1 VKIAAHIEKFQRLDS
16 VLQRFDR
23 VADSELW
30 IWTAMNACTHLL
42 NAALHCLG
50 ATAETDSFHTQA
62 PGLYAVP
69 DRSSG
74 KLQDS
79 MHPPGDVMHVGQPP
93 VQQALPPNVVRAC
106 AALRILEDLRSTQV
120 RGSEALE
127 LAATERWEQAYR
139 ECVAQ
144 LSLTITAPPEG

>member
-1 VKIAAHIEKFQRLDS
+1 MKIAAHIEKFQRLDS
-16 VLQRFDR
+16 VLQRLDR

-42 NAALHCLG
+42 NAALHHVG
-50 ATAETDSFHTQA
+50 ATTATDSFHTQTS
-62 PGLYAVP
+62 GLYAVP

-74 KLQDS
+74 TLHDS
-79 MHPPGDVMHVGQPP
+79 MHSPGDVMHVGQPP
-93 VQQALPPNVVRAC
+93 LEQALPPNVVRAC

-120 RGSEALE
+120 RGSEALD
-127 LAATERWEQAYR
+127 LVATERWEQAYR

-144 LSLTITAPPEG
+144 LSPTIAATRE